1 MASELLGQPPLAH
14 PAEAGGCHVSLHLP
28 LTYLLQ
34 ATHIVQWLY
43 YLLPSCKTRVGS
55 SSPMAKGVQA
65 PFLALVKSRMA
76 HDGVVSSVLQTY
88 HYDLLQPEELCDLM
102 LVLPIKTKHE
112 L

>member
-1 MASELLGQPPLAH
+1 
-14 PAEAGGCHVSLHLP
+14 
-28 LTYLLQ
+28 
-34 ATHIVQWLY
+34 
-43 YLLPSCKTRVGS
+43 
-55 SSPMAKGVQA
+55 MAKGVQA

-112 L
+112 LWKWKSILLGYPKPGILSISAV